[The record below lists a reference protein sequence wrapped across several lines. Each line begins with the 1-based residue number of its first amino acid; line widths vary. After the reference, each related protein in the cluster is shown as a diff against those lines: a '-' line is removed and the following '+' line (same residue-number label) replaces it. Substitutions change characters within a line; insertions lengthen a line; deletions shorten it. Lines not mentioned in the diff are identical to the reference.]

1 MRNTIELISH
11 ATSSCISNMSLAL
24 GMLLLKTE
32 LPRTYS
38 SQETLSSRVLGSS
51 GQPSI
56 VPAPPRGAVP
66 APARTDTDPRALPTA
81 SAHSASSVL
90 SLCDS
95 SNQLSIL

>member
-11 ATSSCISNMSLAL
+11 ATSSCTSNMSLAL

-38 SQETLSSRVLGSS
+38 SQETLSSCLLGSS
-51 GQPSI
+51 RQPSM

-66 APARTDTDPRALPTA
+66 APTRMDTDLRALPTA
-81 SAHSASSVL
+81 SARSALSVL
-90 SLCDS
+90 LLCDS
-95 SNQLSIL
+95 IHQLSFL